1 MLLDHLLL
9 LKVAGQIY
17 GQFFYFL
24 FPPPITN
31 DFFFSLAGYLSVS
44 HKDKEKGLSEHINSE
59 QLHRSVVVITIKITS
74 IKVTLFALLPSS
86 VVGDIN
92 LNLTER
98 ASPLVLTPS
107 IHLCNSVVYWLP

>member
-31 DFFFSLAGYLSVS
+31 DFFFSLPGYLSVS
-44 HKDKEKGLSEHINSE
+44 RKDKEKGLAEHINSE
-59 QLHRSVVVITIKITS
+59 
-74 IKVTLFALLPSS
+74 PSS

-107 IHLCNSVVYWLP
+107 IHPCNSVVYWLP